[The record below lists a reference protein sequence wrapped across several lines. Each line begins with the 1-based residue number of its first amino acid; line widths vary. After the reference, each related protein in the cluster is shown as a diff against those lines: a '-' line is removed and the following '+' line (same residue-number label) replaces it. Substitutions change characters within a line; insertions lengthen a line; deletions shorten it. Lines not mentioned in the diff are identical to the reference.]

1 MAILEQRKKN
11 SNGGSN
17 GGSNSGNTTSNNT
30 STSLTSNG
38 GLSNKNN
45 ISGDGDVIQIRIKPN
60 VQNSRNNYQDV
71 TLSIPLSSTVYQLKE
86 KIRSSC
92 YNSSNNSNNNN
103 SSSSSSNN
111 NGNDNSASNTSDDGN
126 SNAMNICNK
135 NNDSSSSSNKNINTP
150 TIANLTTI
158 SRDRYLRLICSGR
171 LLAPD
176 STALSDLKCIKDGSV
191 VHAILA
197 APGVRGG
204 QQATLSRDRR
214 HSSQRRLRGT
224 GIGSN
229 GLILPRRNNDEDDD
243 DGEDI
248 EEGRQ
253 RMGFDRLRANGM
265 SRSEIIAIRAYFS
278 RQVDRF
284 IEQRNQLEN
293 NSNSN
298 TNTSNNSSNNNG
310 NEDPRIQRLRMEEE
324 WMERQGPYSEFRL
337 NINSSNPL
345 LRSRAY
351 INGIEIDTTTAD
363 GMNEFRSGRGASIIG
378 ALGTNR
384 DFVW

>member
-1 MAILEQRKKN
+1 
-11 SNGGSN
+11 
-17 GGSNSGNTTSNNT
+17 
-30 STSLTSNG
+30 
-38 GLSNKNN
+38 
-45 ISGDGDVIQIRIKPN
+45 
-60 VQNSRNNYQDV
+60 
-71 TLSIPLSSTVYQLKE
+71 
-86 KIRSSC
+86 
-92 YNSSNNSNNNN
+92 
-103 SSSSSSNN
+103 
-111 NGNDNSASNTSDDGN
+111 
-126 SNAMNICNK
+126 
-135 NNDSSSSSNKNINTP
+135 
-150 TIANLTTI
+150 
-158 SRDRYLRLICSGR
+158 
-171 LLAPD
+171 
-176 STALSDLKCIKDGSV
+176 
-191 VHAILA
+191 
-197 APGVRGG
+197 
-204 QQATLSRDRR
+204 
-214 HSSQRRLRGT
+214 
-224 GIGSN
+224 
-229 GLILPRRNNDEDDD
+229 
-243 DGEDI
+243 
-248 EEGRQ
+248 
-253 RMGFDRLRANGM
+253 MGFDRLRANGM

-384 DFVW
+384 DFVWGFVLGYSFGFMTMFIVWLPTVPHKQRVGILCGFCFHMSLRILEKKVVQE